1 MYTFTYLFLQRQK
14 KKTTKNIVKFKV
26 SDWCQN
32 VDPHFFPES

>member
-1 MYTFTYLFLQRQK
+1 MYTFTYLFLQRQ